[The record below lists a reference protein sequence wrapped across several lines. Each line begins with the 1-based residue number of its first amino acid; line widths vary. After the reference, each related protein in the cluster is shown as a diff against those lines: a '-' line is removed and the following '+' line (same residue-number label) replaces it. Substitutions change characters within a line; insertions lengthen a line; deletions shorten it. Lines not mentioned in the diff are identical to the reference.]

1 MNSRTTDAG
10 VKVWNAWNTV
20 PTVQSTNGNKFL
32 FELVR
37 VALDNKAYYIQTYD
51 TPLGARWIEALKDNL
66 KQNRI
71 LEKNFC
77 FLGWAGSKRNL
88 DFLVDE
94 LNKNIAQI
102 NSYKF
107 DPLYKKIN
115 PFIRDD
121 FQYSSDLPIGK
132 WDNGDISKT
141 LGKRLKHEACNL
153 LHRYFEE
160 LQGTAWDI
168 SPYYKQADYETKYAI
183 RQLNNICHE
192 IEGWCNADRKMSYE
206 PEWMRP
212 SQITT
217 FLNAPR
223 MDLHDEDFDLFKQN
237 RYDREL
243 GGVYLHWSQVGKTLY
258 EVFRDE
264 HAPKMTDALCSE
276 INHQKYY
283 SGEFDVEWGQTITE
297 EQHDFKK
304 EEMDEYR
311 AWLKENN
318 YDWEDP
324 KLSLG
329 YIKIGQ
335 VDLQRTFGASATF
348 KEIYETMSTNLNI
361 TSIKTMSNRTIEC
374 EYPYTLDSDD
384 WKQIQLEGLKKGY
397 ESRSMR

>member
-1 MNSRTTDAG
+1 MRNTEP
-10 VKVWNAWNTV
+10 TV
-20 PTVQSTNGNKFL
+20 PSTQKNKFL

-37 VALDNKAYYIQTYD
+37 VGLNDRAYYIQTYD
-51 TPLGARWIEALKDNL
+51 TPLGTRWVEALKDNI
-66 KQNRI
+66 KKKRV

-77 FLGWAGSKRNL
+77 FLGFADSNRDLNY
-88 DFLVDE
+88 LVRE
-94 LNKNIAQI
+94 LNKNIVQL
-102 NSYKF
+102 NSFTF
-107 DPLYKKIN
+107 DPPYEQIH
-115 PFIRDD
+115 PFVSDD
-121 FQYSSDLPIGK
+121 FQYSNSLAIGK
-132 WDNGDISKT
+132 DHD
-141 LGKRLKHEACNL
+141 GKHKGLKLKHDACNL

-168 SPYYKQADYETKYAI
+168 SKYYKQADIKTKYAI
-183 RQLNNICHE
+183 RQLNNLCHE
-192 IEGWCNADRKMSYE
+192 IESWVLSHRKSIVD
-206 PEWMRP
+206 PDWIRP

-223 MDLHDEDFDLFKQN
+223 TVLHEEDFELFKQN

-297 EQHDFKK
+297 DTNEFKK
-304 EEMDEYR
+304 QEMDEYR
-311 AWLKENN
+311 AWLKDNG

-335 VDLQRTFGASATF
+335 VDLQRTFGSSATF
-348 KEIYETMSTNLNI
+348 KEIYETMSNNLNI
-361 TSIKTMSNRTIEC
+361 TNIKTMSNRTIEC
-374 EYPYTLDSDD
+374 DYPYTLDSED
-384 WKQIQLEGLKKGY
+384 WQQIQIESLRQGY

>member
-1 MNSRTTDAG
+1 
-10 VKVWNAWNTV
+10 V
-20 PTVQSTNGNKFL
+20 PSTEKTSFIYDM
-32 FELVR
+32 VR
-37 VALDNKAYYIQTYD
+37 VGLTEKAYYFQIYD
-51 TPLGARWIEALKDNL
+51 TPLGHRWLEALKDNL
-66 KQNRI
+66 KQKRI

-77 FLGWAGSKRNL
+77 FLGFADSKRDL
-88 DFLVDE
+88 IYLVAE
-94 LNKNIAQI
+94 LNSNIAKI
-102 NSYKF
+102 NSF
-107 DPLYKKIN
+107 TFN
-115 PFIRDD
+115 PPYEMIHPFTADD
-121 FQYSSDLPIGK
+121 FQYSSSLPIGK
-132 WDNGDISKT
+132 AVNGDEMAT
-141 LGKRLKHEACNL
+141 LGKRLKHESCNL

-160 LQGTAWDI
+160 LQGTAWQI
-168 SPYYKQADYETKYAI
+168 SDYYKQADAETKYAI

-192 IEGWCNADRKMSYE
+192 IECWVNADRKKAIE

-223 MDLHDEDFDLFKQN
+223 HDLHDEDFELFKQN

-264 HAPKMTDALCSE
+264 HAPKMNDALCSE

-297 EQHDFKK
+297 QHDFKK
-304 EEMDEYR
+304 QEMNEYR
-311 AWLKENN
+311 KWLKENG

-335 VDLQRTFGASATF
+335 IDLQRTFGTDAS
-348 KEIYETMSTNLNI
+348 IHDIHNVMSYNLNI
-361 TSIKTMSNRTIEC
+361 TSLRTISGPSVEC
-374 EYPYTLDSDD
+374 DYPYTLESDD
-384 WKQIQLEGLKKGY
+384 WKQIQMEGLKKGY

>member
-1 MNSRTTDAG
+1 M
-10 VKVWNAWNTV
+10 
-20 PTVQSTNGNKFL
+20 PSTGKNNFIHDM
-32 FELVR
+32 VR
-37 VALDNKAYYIQTYD
+37 VGLKDKAYYFQIYD
-51 TPLGARWIEALKDNL
+51 TPLGHRWLAALKDNL
-66 KQNRI
+66 KQKRI

-77 FLGWAGSKRNL
+77 FLGFADSKRNL
-88 DFLVDE
+88 QYLVGE
-94 LNKNIAQI
+94 LNKNIATI
-102 NSYKF
+102 NNFQFKPVYE
-107 DPLYKKIN
+107 KIH
-115 PFIRDD
+115 PFSADD
-121 FQYSSDLPIGK
+121 FQYSRSLPIGK
-132 WDNGDISKT
+132 AVNGDESVT
-141 LGKRLKHEACNL
+141 PGLRLKHNSCNL

-160 LQGTAWDI
+160 LQGTAWEI
-168 SPYYKQADYETKYAI
+168 SKYYTQADAETKYAI

-192 IEGWCNADRKMSYE
+192 IESWVNADRKKAIE

-223 MDLHDEDFDLFKQN
+223 HNLHAEDFELFKQN

-304 EEMDEYR
+304 EEMNEYR
-311 AWLKENN
+311 AWLKAND
-318 YDWEDP
+318 YDWDDP

-335 VDLQRTFGASATF
+335 IDLQRTFGTDASIHTIH
-348 KEIYETMSTNLNI
+348 KVMNDNLDI
-361 TSIKTMSNRTIEC
+361 SSIRTIFGPSREC
-374 EYPYTLDSDD
+374 DYPYTLDSDD
-384 WKQIQLEGLKKGY
+384 WKQIQIEGLRKGH

>member
-1 MNSRTTDAG
+1 M
-10 VKVWNAWNTV
+10 
-20 PTVQSTNGNKFL
+20 PSTEKNNFIHDM
-32 FELVR
+32 VR
-37 VALDNKAYYIQTYD
+37 VGLTEKAYYFQIYD
-51 TPLGARWIEALKDNL
+51 TPLGHRWLEALKDNL
-66 KQNRI
+66 KKERR

-77 FLGWAGSKRNL
+77 FLGFPDSKRNL
-88 DFLVDE
+88 AHLVKE
-94 LNKNIAQI
+94 LNLSITQI
-102 NSYKF
+102 NSFKF
-107 DPLYKKIN
+107 SPSYEKIH
-115 PFIRDD
+115 PFNAGD
-121 FQYSSDLPIGK
+121 FQYSSSLPIGNAV
-132 WDNGDISKT
+132 NGDITKT
-141 LGKRLKHEACNL
+141 LGKRLKHEACNT

-160 LQGTAWDI
+160 LQGTAWEI
-168 SPYYKQADYETKYAI
+168 SNFYKQADTKTKYAI

-192 IEGWCNADRKMSYE
+192 IESWVNADRKNVLD

-223 MDLHDEDFDLFKQN
+223 HPLHEEDFELFKQN

-311 AWLKENN
+311 RWLNDN
-318 YDWEDP
+318 GYDWGDP

-335 VDLQRTFGASATF
+335 VDLQRTFGTDAPIQHIHEVMN
-348 KEIYETMSTNLNI
+348 KNLNI
-361 TSIKTMSNRTIEC
+361 TSIRTIHGPSIETN
-374 EYPYTLDSDD
+374 YPYTLDSDD
-384 WKQIQLEGLKKGY
+384 WKQIQMEGLKQGY

>member
-1 MNSRTTDAG
+1 M
-10 VKVWNAWNTV
+10 WNVQNTE
-20 PTVQSTNGNKFL
+20 PTVQSTQKNKFL

-51 TPLGARWIEALKDNL
+51 TPLGKRWLEALQDNL
-66 KQNRI
+66 KQKRI

-77 FLGWAGSKRNL
+77 FLGFADSKRDL
-88 DFLVDE
+88 PHLVRE
-94 LNKNIAQI
+94 LNKSVEQI
-102 NSYKF
+102 NSFTFEPPYQ
-107 DPLYKKIN
+107 KIH
-115 PFIRDD
+115 PFVSDD
-121 FQYSSDLPIGK
+121 FQYSSSLPIGK
-132 WDNGDISKT
+132 AVNGDEKVT
-141 LGKRLKHEACNL
+141 PGKRLKHEACNL

-168 SPYYKQADYETKYAI
+168 SLYYKQADYDTKYAI

-192 IEGWCNADRKMSYE
+192 IESWVNADRKKAFE

-223 MDLHDEDFDLFKQN
+223 KELHDEDFDLFKQN

-258 EVFRDE
+258 EVFKDE
-264 HAPKMTDALCSE
+264 HAPVMTEALCSE

-297 EQHDFKK
+297 KDHYFKK
-304 EEMDEYR
+304 EEMDDYR
-311 AWLKENN
+311 SWLNDN
-318 YDWEDP
+318 GYDWEDP

-335 VDLQRTFGASATF
+335 VDLQRTFGVGATF
-348 KEIYETMSTNLNI
+348 EQIYETMLDNLNI

-374 EYPYTLDSDD
+374 AYPYTLDSDD
-384 WKQIQLEGLKKGY
+384 WRQIQMEGLRKGY

>member
-1 MNSRTTDAG
+1 
-10 VKVWNAWNTV
+10 V
-20 PTVQSTNGNKFL
+20 PSTQKNKFL

-37 VALDNKAYYIQTYD
+37 VGLNDRAYYIETYD
-51 TPLGARWIEALKDNL
+51 TPLSLRWLEALKDNL
-66 KQNRI
+66 IKKRV

-77 FLGWAGSKRNL
+77 FLGFADSKRDLN
-88 DFLVDE
+88 FLCRE
-94 LNKNIAQI
+94 LNKSIEQI
-102 NSYKF
+102 NSFGFEPTYEKI
-107 DPLYKKIN
+107 DP
-115 PFIRDD
+115 FVADD
-121 FQYSSDLPIGK
+121 FQYSSSLPIGK
-132 WDNGDISKT
+132 AVNGDEKST
-141 LGKRLKHEACNL
+141 PGKRLKHEACNL

-160 LQGTAWDI
+160 LQGTAWQV
-168 SPYYKQADYETKYAI
+168 SNFYKQADAETKYAI

-192 IEGWCNADRKMSYE
+192 IESWVSADRKKAFE

-223 MDLHDEDFDLFKQN
+223 YDLHEEDFELFKQN
-237 RYDREL
+237 RYDREM

-283 SGEFDVEWGQTITE
+283 SGEFDIEWGQTITE
-297 EQHDFKK
+297 QTHDFKK
-304 EEMDEYR
+304 QEMDEYR
-311 AWLKENN
+311 AWLKDNS

-335 VDLQRTFGASATF
+335 VDIQRTFGSSATF
-348 KEIYETMSTNLNI
+348 KEIYDTMSKNLNI
-361 TSIKTMSNRTIEC
+361 SNIKSMSSRTIEC
-374 EYPYTLDSDD
+374 AYPYTLDSND
-384 WKQIQLEGLKKGY
+384 WKQIQMEGLKNGY
-397 ESRSMR
+397 ESHSLRKMG

>member
-1 MNSRTTDAG
+1 LWR
-10 VKVWNAWNTV
+10 VWNAWNTEQTV
-20 PTVQSTNGNKFL
+20 PSTKENKFL
-32 FELVR
+32 FDLVR
-37 VALDNKAYYIQTYD
+37 VGLNDRSYYIETYD
-51 TPLGARWIEALKDNL
+51 TPLGRRWIEALNDNI
-66 KQNRI
+66 KQKRV

-77 FLGWAGSKRNL
+77 FLGFADSKRDL
-88 DFLVDE
+88 PHLVRE
-94 LNKNIAQI
+94 LNKSVEQI
-102 NSYKF
+102 NSFTFNTPYE
-107 DPLYKKIN
+107 KIH
-115 PFIRDD
+115 PFVADD
-121 FQYSSDLPIGK
+121 FQYSKNLPIGK
-132 WDNGDISKT
+132 DDD
-141 LGKRLKHEACNL
+141 GKHKGLQLKHDSCNL

-168 SPYYKQADYETKYAI
+168 SKYYKQANIKTKYAI

-192 IEGWCNADRKMSYE
+192 IESWVLSYRKSVID
-206 PEWMRP
+206 PDWIRP

-223 MDLHDEDFDLFKQN
+223 TELHEEDFELFKQN

-243 GGVYLHWSQVGKTLY
+243 GGVYLHWSQVGKTLF

-264 HAPKMTDALCSE
+264 HAPKMTDTLCSE

-283 SGEFDVEWGQTITE
+283 SGEFDIEWGQTITE
-297 EQHDFKK
+297 DTNEFKK
-304 EEMDEYR
+304 QEMDEYR

-335 VDLQRTFGASATF
+335 VDLQRTFGSSATF
-348 KEIYETMSTNLNI
+348 KEIYETMSKNLNI
-361 TSIKTMSNRTIEC
+361 SNIKTMSNRTIEC

-384 WKQIQLEGLKKGY
+384 WQQIQMESLRQGY